1 MTFDQE
7 PLYEEPCTMSV
18 ALDKYVNKR
27 FLLLSPLLVMLF
39 NARPC
44 ILECQSISAINLQA
58 VQRSS
63 TVAADHLSPL
73 SDNYRAVQKR
83 LAQGWNTWDVNS
95 VETYVQLPSAL
106 AVHIG
111 LKHNSTESGDAFL
124 RNALI
129 GRLDNSQH
137 ARSVA
142 GAHQSEVEKIFPG
155 PHSWDGSYTELK
167 ISWRGH
173 SWTVQGA
180 HEGSDLVV
188 LVKPLPSSKGSQIP
202 PTLVMWMNFLWNR
215 PGSITTHG
223 GYIEAQS
230 SYGNVPLYCSCSAG
244 GLATG
249 AMGVP
254 KLNIPVGGPYYAID
268 FVSPIA
274 LSTGRERSLKDVE
287 SIVARRLA
295 EYRASASRIGDDQ
308 EIVDSIEST
317 LGWDTIYDPGLD
329 RVLSPVSRIWST
341 QWGGYVIFEWDNFF
355 ASTLS
360 GIGDRDLAYA
370 NAIET
375 LREETPEGFVPNYA
389 RAGGWKS
396 SDRSEPPVGS
406 MTVLRLY
413 MRFHD
418 RWFLKDTFPAL
429 LSWNRWWAAH
439 RDYHGYLTWGS
450 DGENEPQDL
459 SDASRGT
466 KQGAVLESGLD
477 NSPMYDDATYDPQ
490 SHLLEFADV
499 GLISLYIRDCDALAE
514 IAHNIGDERARS
526 ELLDRAA
533 HYRRALATLWNEQ
546 AGIFLN
552 KNLHTGAW
560 SMRLS
565 PTNFYPLLAEA
576 ATKTQAERMINSHLL
591 NRNEFWGEWV
601 IPSIARNDP
610 AFKDQNY
617 WRGRIW
623 GPMNYLVYLGLC
635 DYQDGT
641 VRRAFAE
648 KSYALFLKE
657 WKAEGHVHENYN
669 AITGTGDDVPNSDRF
684 YHWGALLGYI
694 EYLEQ
699 TEHGAKPRSGLSGRC
714 ILGRQGLTAHASVP
728 CIATGIR

>member
-1 MTFDQE
+1 
-7 PLYEEPCTMSV
+7 MSV
-18 ALDKYVNKR
+18 ALNLNKR
-27 FLLLSPLLVMLF
+27 ILLLSSLLVLLF
-39 NARPC
+39 IVRPC
-44 ILECQSISAINLQA
+44 ILECQSTGTINLQA
-58 VQRSS
+58 AQRSS
-63 TVAADHLSPL
+63 IVAADHLSPI
-73 SDNYRAVQKR
+73 SDNYRAVQKH

-95 VETYVQLPSAL
+95 VETYVQLPSGL

-111 LKHNSTESGDAFL
+111 LKNNTTEFGDTFL
-124 RNALI
+124 RDALI

-137 ARSVA
+137 VQPA
-142 GAHQSEVEKIFPG
+142 GSSHSEVEKVFPG

-167 ISWRGH
+167 IFWKGH
-173 SWTVQGA
+173 SWTVQSA
-180 HEGSDLVV
+180 HEGSDLVA
-188 LVKPLPSSKGSQIP
+188 LVKPLPSSEGSLIP

-215 PGSITTHG
+215 PGSITTRD
-223 GYIEAQS
+223 GYIEGQS
-230 SYGNVPLYCSCSAG
+230 SFGKVPLYCSCSAG

-249 AMGVP
+249 ARGVP
-254 KLNIPVGGPYYAID
+254 KDNIPVGGPYYAVD
-268 FVSPIA
+268 FVHPVA
-274 LSTGRERSLKDVE
+274 LSTGRARSLEEVE

-295 EYRASASRIGDDQ
+295 EYRASTSRGADDQ
-308 EIVDSIEST
+308 DIVDSIESI
-317 LGWDTIYDPGLD
+317 LGWDTIYDPGLN
-329 RVLSPVSRIWST
+329 RVFSPVSRVWSI
-341 QWGGYVIFEWDNFF
+341 QWGGYVIFEWDDFF
-355 ASTLS
+355 AATLS

-370 NAIET
+370 NVIET
-375 LREETPEGFVPNYA
+375 LRGETPEGFVPNYA

-396 SDRSEPPVGS
+396 SDRSEPPVGA
-406 MTVLRLY
+406 MTVLGLY
-413 MRFHD
+413 KCFHD
-418 RWFLKDTFPAL
+418 KWFLEDTFPAL
-429 LSWNRWWAAH
+429 LRWNRWWATH

-450 DGENEPQDL
+450 NNENGPQDL
-459 SDASRGT
+459 SDSTRGT
-466 KQGAVLESGLD
+466 RQGAILESGLD
-477 NSPMYDDATYDPQ
+477 NSPMYDDATYDSR

-514 IAHNIGDERARS
+514 IAYDIGDEQARS

-533 HYRRALATLWNEQ
+533 HYRHALATLWNER

-552 KNLHTGAW
+552 KNLRTGAW

-565 PTNFYPLLAEA
+565 PTNFYPLLAKA

-591 NRNEFWGEWV
+591 NRKEFWGEWV

-635 DYQDGT
+635 NYQDSS

-648 KSYALFLKE
+648 KSYVLFLKE

-684 YHWGALLGYI
+684 YHWGALLGYV

-699 TEHGAKPRSGLSGRC
+699 TEHGAKP
-714 ILGRQGLTAHASVP
+714 
-728 CIATGIR
+728 